1 MGSAELK
8 CPRYANMISNTIT
21 KNIPAWTS
29 PGLKRSASFIAHQ
42 DNNEKLATEEYKIK
56 TRRNETYIGTW
67 NVRTLLED
75 GKLEELTHELDRYRW
90 NVLGLSEV
98 RKRGVNEIQT
108 KEGHKLYYIGNDKK
122 HVNGVGFVIHSEIT
136 RMVMCF
142 NPINERLATIILQ
155 ETPFNISI
163 IQVYAPT
170 TDHSDEE
177 IELFYNELQDS
188 ISKISKKDILVIQG
202 DWNAKID
209 NDAIIYWGR
218 TFLQFNNKR
227 ERLSTPGICKNK

>member
-1 MGSAELK
+1 
-8 CPRYANMISNTIT
+8 MISNTIT
-21 KNIPAWTS
+21 KNIPARTS

-67 NVRTLLED
+67 NVRTLRED

-108 KEGHKLYYIGNDKK
+108 IEGHKLYYIGNDKK
-122 HVNGVGFVIHSEIT
+122 HINGVGFVIHSEIT

-142 NPINERLATIILQ
+142 NPINERLATIRLHA
-155 ETPFNISI
+155 TPFNISI

-170 TDHSDEE
+170 TDHTDEE
-177 IELFYNELQDS
+177 TELFYNELQDS

-202 DWNAKID
+202 DWNAKMV
-209 NDAIIYWGR
+209 R
-218 TFLQFNNKR
+218 MQ
-227 ERLSTPGICKNK
+227 